1 MNKRAQVRLIGV
13 TAIIVIAVA
22 AILLGTAKKEGAIQ
36 KGVAEIA
43 ADTALVGQRVK
54 VGGSVV
60 PGSWDK
66 KSNPMRFEIRE
77 EGASGGPTLKVVY
90 SGQVPSTFGDDVAAI
105 ITGTLQEGG
114 LIEATDM
121 ITKCPS
127 KYESAT
133 GAETVDV
140 LLANGAKIAGKPI
153 KVTGFVVTGSIKPPG
168 GGERFRIAAKAAGG
182 NSVGVVYEGAL
193 PDGMAD
199 ASSVVLGGSLGT
211 DGVFTATSVAISK

>member
-13 TAIIVIAVA
+13 TAIILIAVA
-22 AILLGTAKKEGAIQ
+22 AILFGTAQKEGARQ
-36 KGVAEIA
+36 LGVGEIA
-43 ADTALVGQRVK
+43 ADTSLVGERVK

-77 EGASGGPTLKVVY
+77 EGEKSGPTLKVVY

-105 ITGTLQEGG
+105 ITGTLKEGG

-133 GAETVDV
+133 GAETVEQ
-140 LLANGAKIAGKPI
+140 LLKNASKVAGKPI
-153 KVTGFVVTGSIKPPG
+153 RVTGYVVTGSIKAPG
-168 GGERFRIAAKAAGG
+168 SGERFRIADKAAGG
-182 NSVGVVYEGAL
+182 SSVGVVYEGAL

-199 ASSVVLGGSLGT
+199 GSSVVLGGSLGT
-211 DGVFTATSVAISK
+211 DGVFSATSVAISK